1 MAFLHAVNQM
11 RTSDKEAGEQS
22 YFAHFY
28 GEFPGIFAAVGDS
41 RRHQYTLTYSPTN
54 QVRDGKFRKIKI
66 ALVNPATN
74 EALRVV
80 DEKGKP
86 IKYSIIAKGGYNAPR
101 EVE

>member
-1 MAFLHAVNQM
+1 L
-11 RTSDKEAGEQS
+11 
-22 YFAHFY
+22 
-28 GEFPGIFAAVGDS
+28 
-41 RRHQYTLTYSPTN
+41 RHQYTLTYSPTN
-54 QVRDGKFRKIKI
+54 QARDGKFRKIKI
-66 ALVNPATN
+66 ELVNPATN